1 MAEGSDSVLFFDFE
15 TTEEKD
21 KITDIGAL
29 LGPAEYHGKSLDKFR
44 EVLSGAEY
52 ICGHNIIA
60 HDIPLLKS
68 IAEVPEI
75 NAKIPVDT
83 LLLSPLL
90 FPKKPYHRLVKDY
103 KKSDLK
109 LFRNNPL
116 LDSRL
121 CRELLADE
129 MAAFDS
135 LDNDTKKLYWNLLK
149 DIDGYKGFFKLTGF
163 SGKATSPWE
172 LCCNIMGD
180 SICISAEV
188 EDDFANH
195 PAAAAYTCAFIRF
208 GCPES

>member
-1 MAEGSDSVLFFDFE
+1 MPEGSDSVLFFDFE
-15 TTEEKD
+15 ISKEED

-29 LGPAEYHGKSLDKFR
+29 LGPAEYHGSSLDKFR

-52 ICGHNIIA
+52 ICGHNILA

-75 NAKIPVDT
+75 EKKIPVDT

-90 FPKKPYHRLVKDY
+90 FPKKPYHRLIKDY

-129 MAAFDS
+129 VAAFNSHDS
-135 LDNDTKKLYWNLLK
+135 DTKNFYWNLLK
-149 DIDGYKGFFKLTGF
+149 DIDGFKGFFKLTGF
-163 SGKATSPWE
+163 SGKITSPWK
-172 LCCNIMGD
+172 LCCDTMGEIICVSAD
-180 SICISAEV
+180 SET
-188 EDDFANH
+188 D
-195 PAAAAYTCAFIRF
+195 
-208 GCPES
+208 